1 MFLSKINT
9 LPFPRFWYALLLPAL
24 LFMLS
29 CDRAVTG
36 SGERTTEERSIKDF
50 SEVEIRGAAEVK
62 IISGTDYGVSVT
74 SYENIVSLIETSV
87 NKDKLVISTTE
98 NINLS
103 NSEINITVTTPTLES
118 VTLSGA
124 GNVVIKSFRQSK
136 IKLNLQGAGNVQF
149 SESEYDTVYASL
161 SGAGNMSLNVK
172 NYLDA
177 TLKGVGQIEY
187 VGDPVVKSKISG
199 IGSVSKK

>member
-1 MFLSKINT
+1 MSLTILHT
-9 LPFPRFWYALLLPAL
+9 LPFSRFWYALMLPAL
-24 LFMLS
+24 LCMVS

-36 SGERTTEERSIKDF
+36 SGERTTEQRAIKDF
-50 SEVEIRGAAEVK
+50 TEVEIRGAAEVK
-62 IISGTDYGVSVT
+62 IISGTDYGLSVT

-87 NKDKLVISTTE
+87 TKDRLVISTTE
-98 NINLS
+98 DINLS
-103 NSEINITVTTPTLES
+103 NADISITVTTPSLEA

-149 SESEYDTVYASL
+149 SESEYDTIYASL

-177 TLKGVGQIEY
+177 TVKGVGQIEY

>member
-1 MFLSKINT
+1 MFPSKINT
-9 LPFPRFWYALLLPAL
+9 IPLPRFWYALLLPAML
-24 LFMLS
+24 SSLS

-103 NSEINITVTTPTLES
+103 NSDISISVTTPTLEA

>member
-1 MFLSKINT
+1 MFLTKINT
-9 LPFPRFWYALLLPAL
+9 LTFPRSWYALLRPVMLSI
-24 LFMLS
+24 LS

-74 SYENIVSLIETSV
+74 SYENIVSLISTSV

-103 NSEINITVTTPTLES
+103 NSDISITVTTPTLES